1 VGRPAGQAA
10 AGRAVRAALA
20 TLLLLLV
27 AGLVPGRATSPEPAP
42 AACGTPLLLVRHAH
56 PVDLAHACEGWR
68 RLAGFLLERHGLRV
82 AAPIELRFAERVE
95 VEFGPQ
101 RLRVLGYHD
110 RAARLVHVTSMAAAW
125 LREPDRLM
133 FGQPVDEELHTSLV
147 VHELTHAVLK
157 DNYRIAAPGLACD
170 EYLAAVVQFATM
182 QPAMRGRILA
192 AYPPGDFATTAEI
205 NDACFLLA
213 PHDFGVRSW
222 RHFARE
228 GHGGMIEA
236 ILSGRIRGDGSA
248 P

>member
-1 VGRPAGQAA
+1 
-10 AGRAVRAALA
+10 VRKAPWPSAALA
-20 TLLLLLV
+20 ALLL
-27 AGLVPGRATSPEPAP
+27 AGPLPSGTAPARAGATEPAV
-42 AACGTPLLLVRHAH
+42 ASCGTAPLRVRHAQA
-56 PVDLAHACEGWR
+56 VDLAHACEAWR
-68 RLAGFLLERHGLRV
+68 RVSGFLIERYGLRV
-82 AAPIELRFAERVE
+82 AAPIELHFAERVE
-95 VEFGPQ
+95 VPFGPE

-110 RAARLVHVTSMAAAW
+110 RATRATHVTSMTAAW

-157 DNYRIAAPGLACD
+157 DNYRAAAPGLACD

-182 QPAMRGRILA
+182 RPATRDRILA
-192 AYPPGDFATTAEI
+192 AYEPGDFATLAEI
-205 NDACFLLA
+205 TDACFLLA
-213 PHDFGVRSW
+213 PHDFGVRAW

-228 GHGGMIEA
+228 GHAYMVEA